1 MFLVDLINNLVPQYY
16 SQLEQMRATTV
27 LVTSFAISG
36 AMILLVLYW
45 LVTKSFE
52 TKITIFV
59 VLAIIF
65 LLGICTVLVMQGQLA
80 IGAWLLLILMIL
92 MNFSNM
98 ALYGVGTSS
107 SAAYLI
113 PVLLAMFC
121 IGKNAGI
128 GTALLGCIF
137 VFAIPILQS
146 KGYVKSLLPYS
157 ISNLTFDAP
166 VLALIYLLIAIL
178 VSNWA
183 DFSKNTFLN

>member
-1 MFLVDLINNLVPQYY
+1 MFSADLINDLIPQYY

-27 LVTSFAISG
+27 LVTSFAIGG

-45 LVTKSFE
+45 LITKSFE
-52 TKITIFV
+52 TIKTIFV
-59 VLAIIF
+59 VLIIIF
-65 LLGICTVLVMQGQLA
+65 LLGVCIVLVMQGQLVL
-80 IGAWLLLILMIL
+80 GSWLLVALMIL

-113 PVLLAMFC
+113 PVVLAMFC
-121 IGKNAGI
+121 IGPNAGF
-128 GTALLGCIF
+128 GTALLGSIF

-157 ISNLTFDAP
+157 VSNLTFDAP
-166 VLALIYLLIAIL
+166 VLTLIYLLVAIL
-178 VSNWA
+178 VGTWA
-183 DFSKNTFLN
+183 DFSKSTFLN